1 MSQLLIVEFFV
12 KDQASAT
19 TIWDILGGRQ
29 RAMKEAGCH
38 KFERYVDQD
47 DPNHLVYTAS
57 WASRGHAEEYL
68 KWARAQPQDFQAC
81 YASPPRS
88 TWLDEIEA

>member
-47 DPNHLVYTAS
+47 DPNHLVYTA
-57 WASRGHAEEYL
+57 
-68 KWARAQPQDFQAC
+68 
-81 YASPPRS
+81 
-88 TWLDEIEA
+88 